1 MLTWQADRIKHN
13 QRSMTEV
20 QQQLQEMNYSLVQQQ
35 NHAQG
40 KRIQSLIALE
50 LKEGANESQRE
61 PDIF

>member
-50 LKEGANESQRE
+50 LKEGGNQSQRE
-61 PDIF
+61 PEIF

>member
-35 NHAQG
+35 NLAQG
-40 KRIQSLIALE
+40 KRIQSMIALE
-50 LKEGANESQRE
+50 LKEGANQSQQE